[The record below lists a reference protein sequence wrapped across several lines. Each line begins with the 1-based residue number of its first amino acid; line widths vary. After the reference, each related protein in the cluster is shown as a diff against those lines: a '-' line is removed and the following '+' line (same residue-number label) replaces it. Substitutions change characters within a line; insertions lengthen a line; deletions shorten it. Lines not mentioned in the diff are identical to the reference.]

1 MPYAEF
7 VESTEDT
14 ESKEVEA
21 IRARPHSQDCLC
33 HARWWS
39 DNKVGSANRSSAKIA
54 ERSSLHELASATKS
68 VSSRKLCKN

>member
-7 VESTEDT
+7 VASTEDT
-14 ESKEVEA
+14 ESKEAET
-21 IRARPHSQDCLC
+21 IRARLHSQEC
-33 HARWWS
+33 HAQWLS
-39 DNKVGSANRSSAKIA
+39 DNKVGAANRTSAEIA